1 MTAQKIDEVA
11 AAELGEE
18 AAPARSFWRSASRDR
33 LLVIS
38 AAIVGVY
45 VVLALIGPYVTP
57 KDPFQSHAGLNF
69 QGPGAQY
76 WFGADK
82 EGRDVLSRLIYGTR
96 YTLLGAF
103 GVMLIATVGGLL
115 YGLVTA
121 YVGGWFDAVSMRVF
135 DVILS
140 IPPLIVAMLLV
151 AAFGPG
157 LYAVVVGVGIGYLPA
172 IARIIRSEAL
182 VQVSQQYTA
191 AGRGLGFSAP
201 RMIFRHIMPNT
212 TSQIVV
218 QASMNLPYAIIDIAG
233 LSFLGFGIR
242 PPTPDWGTMLAE
254 GQNAMLF
261 APWLVIFPG
270 IAVTLLVVTWNVFGS
285 RLRRILDP
293 RQLL

>member
-18 AAPARSFWRSASRDR
+18 AVPARSFWRSARRDR

-38 AAIVGVY
+38 AVIVGVY

-69 QGPGAQY
+69 QGPGAQF

-254 GQNAMLF
+254 GQSAMLF

-293 RQLL
+293 RHLL